1 MKALYASLLV
11 VASVAASP
19 AFAQAVNF
27 TIVNNTTIAFS
38 GLKIRRSGTD
48 QWSPLVVAPLPVAS
62 TGGKGAVQFS
72 DPDCAFDLSATLPD
86 GQQVVWQDVV
96 RKKFRRDVSIAESEV
111 DKALGGGGMT
121 RYRPASAGTG
131 QRLFLLRAFKPAL
144 YHFGAELLLPGLE
157 RALVAALGDHDL
169 MGIGVAV
176 AFRLARPARLLRPLG
191 SLSSLL
197 IRLRIKDQV
206 DVAQGLSMLLHQ
218 LAELLLELQLL
229 LQTLIPLQG
238 IEFGLQ
244 LDDRFFGSPKLQ
256 DLGHLNSLVD

>member
-86 GQQVVWQDVV
+86 GQQVVWQDVNLCQTKV
-96 RKKFRRDVSIAESEV
+96 VTLNRTARGELWV
-111 DKALGGGGMT
+111 D
-121 RYRPASAGTG
+121 Y
-131 QRLFLLRAFKPAL
+131 Q
-144 YHFGAELLLPGLE
+144 
-157 RALVAALGDHDL
+157 
-169 MGIGVAV
+169 
-176 AFRLARPARLLRPLG
+176 
-191 SLSSLL
+191 
-197 IRLRIKDQV
+197 
-206 DVAQGLSMLLHQ
+206 
-218 LAELLLELQLL
+218 
-229 LQTLIPLQG
+229 
-238 IEFGLQ
+238 
-244 LDDRFFGSPKLQ
+244 
-256 DLGHLNSLVD
+256 